1 MFSDPFIKFLL
12 LIIFYVISLLILR
25 LIGIGKKIKI
35 QEYTNCCPDCE
46 SPLIRIKR
54 TKKDIILF
62 HITFRIFNWKRYLC
76 NECGWEGLRWEE
88 NFK

>member
-1 MFSDPFIKFLL
+1 M
-12 LIIFYVISLLILR
+12 
-25 LIGIGKKIKI
+25 
-35 QEYTNCCPDCE
+35 NCCPDCE

-54 TKKDIILF
+54 TNKDIILF
-62 HITFRIFNWKRYLC
+62 HVTFRIFNWKRYLC